1 MNPIEV
7 KNLTVGYGNKVL
19 LQNLNFSVADGEVF
33 IILGGSGC
41 GKSSLLKNLF
51 GLYQPL
57 AGDVWI
63 EGMNITQSIG
73 QQRQD
78 IMTHFGVMYQQGA
91 LFGSMTLLEN
101 VRLFMEEYTE
111 LDDDEMDLLARCKL
125 DLVGLLPFANYMP
138 NEISG
143 GMQKRAAIA
152 RAMALDPKI
161 LFLDE
166 PSAGLDPIT
175 SADLDQTIL
184 DLAKNLGI
192 TFVIVSHELA
202 SIYAIADRVI
212 MLDKDTKRIIAQGDP
227 RVLRDTSTDPKVH
240 QFFNRVMSKEVAW
253 VNRIQITFAWDYSYL
268 PALLP
273 FLRWFWYLERVNSSR
288 KQSW

>member
-1 MNPIEV
+1 MKAIDV

-19 LQNLNFSVADGEVF
+19 LQNLNFSIEDGEIFV
-33 IILGGSGC
+33 ILGGSGC

-51 GLYQPL
+51 GLYEPL
-57 AGDVWI
+57 GGDVLI
-63 EGMNITQSIG
+63 EGMNITTARG
-73 QQRQD
+73 QERQN

-101 VRLFMEEYTE
+101 VRLFMEEYTQLSTE
-111 LDDDEMDLLARCKL
+111 EMDLLARCKL
-125 DLVGLLPFANYMP
+125 DLVGLLPYANYMP
-138 NEISG
+138 SEISG

-175 SADLDQTIL
+175 SADLDQTII

-212 MLDKDTKRIIAQGDP
+212 MLDKETKSIIAEGDP
-227 RVLRDTSTDPKVH
+227 RILRDTSQDPKVH
-240 QFFNRVMSKEVAW
+240 QFFNRVMTKEA
-253 VNRIQITFAWDYSYL
+253 A
-268 PALLP
+268 
-273 FLRWFWYLERVNSSR
+273 
-288 KQSW
+288 

>member
-1 MNPIEV
+1 MNAIEIQD
-7 KNLTVGYGNKVL
+7 LRVGYGDKVL
-19 LQNLNFSVADGEVF
+19 LQDLNFSIATGEVF
-33 IILGGSGC
+33 VILGGSGC

-57 AGDVWI
+57 AGDVLI
-63 EGMNITQSIG
+63 EGMNITKAQG
-73 QQRQD
+73 QQRQN
-78 IMTHFGVMYQQGA
+78 IMTRFGVMYQQGA

-101 VRLFMEEYTE
+101 VRLFMEEYTQ
-111 LDDDEMDLLARCKL
+111 LSRSEMDLLARCKL
-125 DLVGLLPFANYMP
+125 DLVGLLPYASYMP
-138 NEISG
+138 SEISG

-212 MLDKDTKRIIAQGDP
+212 MLDKESKSMIAQGDP
-227 RVLRDTSTDPKVH
+227 RVLRDSSTDPRVR
-240 QFFNRVMSKEVAW
+240 QFFNRIMTKEEV
-253 VNRIQITFAWDYSYL
+253 
-268 PALLP
+268 
-273 FLRWFWYLERVNSSR
+273 
-288 KQSW
+288 